1 MVTKLHG
8 AHEDLKKHDEQTEK
22 KSEEIENLEKKNEV
36 LGEQLKRTL
45 ADYQNLEK
53 RVAED
58 RNKWIK
64 SSNRDLLLN
73 LLPVLDT
80 LFLAQ
85 KHLKDEGLSLSVKQ
99 FVDVLQKEGVER
111 IETQGKDFDPK
122 TMEGIETVE
131 GEEGKVI
138 DETRPGFMLY
148 NKVLRPAQVKVGGK
162 LTN

>member
-1 MVTKLHG
+1 MVKK
-8 AHEDLKKHDEQTEK
+8 ADDQVEEVKEENSELK
-22 KSEEIENLEKKNEV
+22 NLEN
-36 LGEQLKRTL
+36 QLKRTL

-58 RNKWIK
+58 RTRWIK
-64 SSNRDLLLN
+64 SSNRELLLN

-85 KHLKDEGLSLSVKQ
+85 KHLKDEGLDLSVKQ
-99 FVDVLQKEGVER
+99 FLDVLQREGVER
-111 IETQGKDFDPK
+111 IQTEGKDFDPK

-138 DETRPGFMLY
+138 DETRPGFILH
-148 NKVLRPAQVKVGGK
+148 NEVLRPAQVKVGGK